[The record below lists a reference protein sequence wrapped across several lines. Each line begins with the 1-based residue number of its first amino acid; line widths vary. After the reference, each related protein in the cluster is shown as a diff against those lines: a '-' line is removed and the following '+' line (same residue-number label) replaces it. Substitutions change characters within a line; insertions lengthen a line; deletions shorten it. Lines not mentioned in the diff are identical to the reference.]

1 MLVGTMVVL
10 GLFLGFVGA
19 GGSGFIVAL
28 LTVIFGYSIHIASGT
43 ALAAMVFS
51 SLSGA
56 YSHFRSRQVALA
68 PGLGIGSAGAVGALI
83 TSHVA
88 AHLPAHELKVLTASV
103 LFLSALV
110 MAARLVLLSPEKR
123 PLHSR
128 LRPRDFRFW
137 TKALILGLFVGSIS
151 GMFGIGAAPFIQLGL
166 LWILGIPLIKV
177 PGTTMLVIVPTAIAG
192 AIGYYH
198 AGYLDFP
205 LLAEVALSMVLGT
218 YVGAKFT
225 RRLPQN
231 VLKLAMVLVPV
242 VGASIMLW

>member
-1 MLVGTMVVL
+1 MFVL

-68 PGLGIGSAGAVGALI
+68 PGLWIGTAGAVGALI

-110 MAARLVLLSPEKR
+110 MAARLMLLAPEKR
-123 PLHSR
+123 PLH
-128 LRPRDFRFW
+128 PRDFRFW
-137 TKALILGLFVGSIS
+137 TKALLLGLFVGSIS

-166 LWILGIPLIKV
+166 LWILGIPLVKI

-205 LLAEVALSMVLGT
+205 LLAEVALGMVLGT

-225 RRLPQN
+225 RRVPQN
-231 VLKLAMVLVPV
+231 VLKSAMVLVPV

>member
-123 PLHSR
+123 R

-205 LLAEVALSMVLGT
+205 LLAEVALGMVLGT

-225 RRLPQN
+225 RRVPQN
-231 VLKLAMVLVPV
+231 VLKSAMVLVPV